1 MRVEWECN
9 GEKGGF
15 PCCDG
20 AFCVGIRFSLKGHTA
35 SSIMDAFEYLGPEK
49 WAHLGIECH
58 TVDQILPNG
67 AALCACILSSDV
79 PLLREITHRYAG
91 KAYVEITT
99 GGARIAVV
107 NELRNE
113 QMEG

>member
-1 MRVEWECN
+1 MRIEWECN

-35 SSIMDAFEYLGPEK
+35 FSIMDAFEHLDPEK
-49 WAHLGIECH
+49 WAYLGVEYH
-58 TVDQILPNG
+58 TVEQILPNG
-67 AALCACILSSDV
+67 AALRVCILSSDAPV
-79 PLLREITHRYAG
+79 LREITHRYAG
-91 KAYVEITT
+91 KVYAEITV

-107 NELRNE
+107 NELRIK
-113 QMEG
+113 QVEG